1 MFRSFFR
8 PQAVPGTGVI
18 QAQQLK
24 TQLDAGDD
32 IVLVDVRSADEY
44 AYDGHIA
51 GSRLLPLF
59 TLPLRHHEL
68 PKDKPIVCVCRSG
81 ARSQV
86 ACEQLNRLGFTNTIN
101 LQGGIIGW
109 RMAGLPVSH

>member
-8 PQAVPGTGVI
+8 PQAAPGSGII
-18 QAQQLK
+18 QPEALQQRLE
-24 TQLDAGDD
+24 TDD
-32 IVLVDVRSADEY
+32 DVVLVDVRSAEEY
-44 AYDGHIA
+44 AHDGHIA

-59 TLPLRHHEL
+59 TVPLRYHEL

-86 ACEQLNRLGFTNTIN
+86 ACEQLKQLGFTNTIN
-101 LQGGIIGW
+101 LQGGLIGW
-109 RMAGLPVSH
+109 RRAGLPVAY